1 MRKCANCG
9 KRTQESAK
17 YCPNCGERLP
27 QVTVEKGIEKE
38 IDEETLHI
46 DTDIIKGPPKTA
58 VVVMEGTVEAKDA
71 RLLRNMFG
79 EFDSTHVER
88 VILDLKKVVYMSSA
102 AIGLLVSFATEKKQ
116 KEGTHSV
123 FLAGISQTVGS
134 AMSVLGLLPFF
145 AVFPSLESALNTL
158 GLGGRGGR
166 PT

>member
-9 KRTQESAK
+9 KRTQENAK
-17 YCPNCGERLP
+17 FCPNCGERLP
-27 QVTVEKGIEKE
+27 SVKIEKGVEKE

-46 DTDIIKGPPKTA
+46 KTDVLDGPPRTA
-58 VVVMEGTVEAKDA
+58 IVIMDGTVEAKDA

-79 EFDSTHVER
+79 EFENTQVER
-88 VILDLKKVVYMSSA
+88 VVLDLKNVVYMSSA

-145 AVFPSLESALNTL
+145 AVFPSLESALKTL
-158 GLGGRGGR
+158 GLGES
-166 PT
+166 

>member
-17 YCPNCGERLP
+17 FCPNCGERLP
-27 QVTVEKGIEKE
+27 KVTVEKGIEKE
-38 IDEETLHI
+38 IDEETLHVETNI
-46 DTDIIKGPPKTA
+46 LDGPPKTA
-58 VVVMEGTVEAKDA
+58 VVVMEGTIEAKDA
-71 RLLRNMFG
+71 RILRNMFG
-79 EFDSTHVER
+79 EFENAQVER
-88 VILDLKKVVYMSSA
+88 VILDLKNVVYMSSA

-145 AVFPSLESALNTL
+145 AVFPSCESALKTL
-158 GLGGRGGR
+158 GLGESKGGSI
-166 PT
+166 

>member
-17 YCPNCGERLP
+17 FCPNCGERLP
-27 QVTVEKGIEKE
+27 KVKVEKGIERE

-46 DTDIIKGPPKTA
+46 ETNILDGPPRTA
-58 VVVMEGTVEAKDA
+58 VVVMDGTVEAKDA

-79 EFDSTHVER
+79 DFENTQVER
-88 VILDLKKVVYMSSA
+88 VVLDLKDVVYMSSA

-123 FLAGISQTVGS
+123 FLAGVSQTVGS

-145 AVFPSLESALNTL
+145 AVFPSLESALKTL
-158 GLGGRGGR
+158 GLGES
-166 PT
+166 